1 MTPQTILAIT
11 DFSAN
16 THAVLDRAM
25 QLALEHGAT
34 LELLYAPMDGT
45 PSLPDAAGRLS
56 QHAFQLGQHQ
66 QARIHIASRT
76 AASFRDIVNA
86 ALRVD
91 LVVIGAASER
101 DMKSL
106 FCGLPEERLA
116 RATRRPVLVVR
127 KGAEAAR
134 SPYSR
139 LLVAVDFS
147 EASRNLVQTAFAF
160 SGSAQ
165 VELFHALSTLNEGK
179 LRAYAVAEEIIQTYR
194 QQNTRFARERMFRL
208 TDSTL
213 ARRNRVA
220 STIGHGDPARQAVVQ
235 QQYSGAQL
243 IVVGKHPASAVSDF
257 LLGSVSQRVLRHATA
272 DVLVVPHGFRPG
284 TRAAA
289 VRRFEHTSPARPRIR
304 AGAPLSRG

>member
-1 MTPQTILAIT
+1 MTPQSILAIT

-34 LELLYAPMDGT
+34 LDLLYAPPDGT
-45 PSLPDAAGRLS
+45 PSLPDASWRLS
-56 QHAFQLGQHQ
+56 QHAFQLGQRH
-66 QARIHIASRT
+66 QARVDIASRT
-76 AASFRDIVNA
+76 ASSFRDIVNA
-86 ALRVD
+86 ALKVD

-106 FCGLPEERLA
+106 FCGLPEERLG

-127 KGAEAAR
+127 RDAEAAR

-139 LLVAVDFS
+139 LLVAVDLS
-147 EASRNLVQTAFAF
+147 DASRNLVQTAFAF
-160 SGSAQ
+160 GEAGQ
-165 VELFHALSTLNEGK
+165 VELFHALSTHNEGK
-179 LRAYAVAEEIIQTYR
+179 LRAYAVSEDIIDSYR
-194 QQNTRFARERMFRL
+194 QQCRLEAQGRMFRL
-208 TDSTL
+208 TDSTF

-220 STIGHGDPARQAVVQ
+220 SKVRHGDPARQAVVQ

-243 IVVGKHPASAVSDF
+243 IVVGKHPASAISDF

-272 DVLVVPHGFRPG
+272 DVLVVPHGFKPG

-289 VRRFEHTSPARPRIR
+289 VRRFEDNMQARPRVR
-304 AGAPLSRG
+304 AGSPLSRT